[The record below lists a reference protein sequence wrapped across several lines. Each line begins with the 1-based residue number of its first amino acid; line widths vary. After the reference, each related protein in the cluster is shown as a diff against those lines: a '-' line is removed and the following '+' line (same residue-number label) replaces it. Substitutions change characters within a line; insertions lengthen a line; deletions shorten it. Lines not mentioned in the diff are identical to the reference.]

1 MDDSDKIYQAAPT
14 ISQMGLS
21 INDPNYFLDQVPE
34 KNKDLNHL
42 TWFIKS
48 PKELNW
54 LSQIYLE

>member
-34 KNKDLNHL
+34 KKG
-42 TWFIKS
+42 FKS
-48 PKELNW
+48 FNM
-54 LSQIYLE
+54 IY